1 MKVID
6 QKILQKIV
14 SLDRRVK
21 NILLCL
27 MDYLSLVFAF
37 WLSLSLRVNEVF
49 IPDSTS
55 FAVILIFIL
64 FSIPILYFSGQ
75 YKSLIRYIGLASALS
90 SLIGM
95 SIFTFLL
102 YVFLLIS
109 NLPEM
114 PINFLLIFWLSAWII
129 IKIYKEVSLMA

>member
-6 QKILQKIV
+6 QKILQKII
-14 SLDRRVK
+14 SLDRKVK
-21 NILLCL
+21 NIFLCL

-55 FAVILIFIL
+55 FALILFFIL

-102 YVFLLIS
+102 YVFC
-109 NLPEM
+109 
-114 PINFLLIFWLSAWII
+114 
-129 IKIYKEVSLMA
+129 